1 MLFTNLLFIFL
12 IQFNYKINIKDKIL
26 LSLSL
31 YFIMFIIDIFN
42 TFILNTVNKNFNN
55 VYFGFKYIK
64 LYYIILSI
72 ILLIIVINTLKLF
85 KNMKFRFCIPNKFFL
100 ILLIVPFMS
109 IYLIL
114 MLLNILITYKKEL
127 FITVFI
133 VFFKMLLYF

>member
-72 ILLIIVINTLKLF
+72 IL
-85 KNMKFRFCIPNKFFL
+85 
-100 ILLIVPFMS
+100 
-109 IYLIL
+109 
-114 MLLNILITYKKEL
+114 
-127 FITVFI
+127 
-133 VFFKMLLYF
+133 